1 MNLFSAL
8 YARVMRWSTHRHAP
22 RYLAGLSFA
31 ESSFFPVP
39 PDVMLAPM
47 ALACPQR
54 AWFFAG
60 LTTAAS
66 ALGGAF
72 GFLIG
77 RFAFE
82 FLAPLLHQYGY
93 WESFVQA
100 REWFAQWGFWAVF
113 LAGFTPIPY
122 KVFTIA
128 AGVVAMPFVPFLFA
142 SIIGRGARFF
152 LVAGLMKWGGTRMEH
167 LVRTY
172 IDRVGW
178 IMLVAV
184 VVLYLVFR
192 S

>member
-1 MNLFSAL
+1 MFSRL
-8 YARVMRWSTHRHAP
+8 YERVMRWSAHRHAP
-22 RYLAGLSFA
+22 HYLAGLSFA

-47 ALACPQR
+47 ALARPER

-60 LTTAAS
+60 LTTVAS
-66 ALGGAF
+66 ALGGVF
-72 GFLIG
+72 GYLIG

-82 FLAPLLHQYGY
+82 LLEPLLHQYGY
-93 WESFVQA
+93 WDAFVQA
-100 REWFAQWGFWAVF
+100 REWFEHWGFWAVF

-128 AGVVAMPFVPFLFA
+128 AGVVAMPFLPFLIA
-142 SIIGRGARFF
+142 SLIGRGARFF
-152 LVAGLMKWGGTRMEH
+152 LVAGLMVWGGVRMEN

-172 IDRVGW
+172 IDRIGW
-178 IMLVAV
+178 MMVIAV

>member
-1 MNLFSAL
+1 MKLFSAL
-8 YARVMRWSTHRHAP
+8 YARVMRWSNHRHAP

-60 LTTAAS
+60 LTTLAS
-66 ALGGAF
+66 AFGGAL
-72 GFLIG
+72 GYLIG

-82 FLAPLLHQYGY
+82 FLQPLLHQYGY
-93 WESFVQA
+93 WDGFLQA
-100 REWFAQWGFWAVF
+100 KEWFADWGFWAVF

-128 AGVVAMPFVPFLFA
+128 AGVVTMSFVPFLIA
-142 SIIGRGARFF
+142 SVIGRGARFF
-152 LVAGLMKWGGTRMEH
+152 LVAGLMVWGGERMER

-172 IDRVGW
+172 IDRIGW
-178 IMLVAV
+178 LLILAV
-184 VVLYLVFR
+184 LVLYLVLR

>member
-1 MNLFSAL
+1 MSLFSAL
-8 YARVMRWSTHRHAP
+8 YERVMRWSAHRHAP

-60 LTTAAS
+60 LTTVAS
-66 ALGGAF
+66 AIGGAF
-72 GFLIG
+72 GYLIG

-82 FLAPLLHQYGY
+82 FLAPLMHQYGY
-93 WESFVQA
+93 WDSFVQA

-128 AGVVAMPFVPFLFA
+128 AGVVAMPFVPFLIA

-152 LVAGLMKWGGTRMEH
+152 LVAGLMKWGGARMEH

-184 VVLYLVFR
+184 LVLYLVFR

>member
-1 MNLFSAL
+1 MKLFSAL
-8 YARVMRWSTHRHAP
+8 YERVMRWSTHRHAP

-72 GFLIG
+72 GYLIG

-82 FLAPLLHQYGY
+82 LLAPLLHQYGY

-100 REWFAQWGFWAVF
+100 REWFGQWGFWAVF

-128 AGVVAMPFVPFLFA
+128 AGVVAMPFAPFLIA
-142 SIIGRGARFF
+142 SIVGRGARFF

-184 VVLYLVFR
+184 LVLYLVFR

>member
-1 MNLFSAL
+1 MTLFSAL
-8 YARVMRWSTHRHAP
+8 YERVMRWSAHRHAP

-60 LTTAAS
+60 LTTVAS
-66 ALGGAF
+66 AVGGVF
-72 GFLIG
+72 GYLIG

-82 FLAPLLHQYGY
+82 FLEPLLHQYGY
-93 WESFVQA
+93 WDGFVQA
-100 REWFAQWGFWAVF
+100 REWFAHWGFWAVF

-128 AGVVAMPFVPFLFA
+128 AGVVAMPFVPFLIA
-142 SIIGRGARFF
+142 SVVGRGARFF
-152 LVAGLMKWGGTRMEH
+152 LVAGLMVWGGTRMEH

-172 IDRVGW
+172 IDRIGW
-178 IMLVAV
+178 LMIIAI

>member
-1 MNLFSAL
+1 MTLFSKL
-8 YARVMRWSTHRHAP
+8 YERVMRWSAHRHAP

-31 ESSFFPVP
+31 ESSFFPIP

-47 ALACPQR
+47 ALAQPQR
-54 AWFFAG
+54 AWRLAAI
-60 LTTAAS
+60 TTIAS

-72 GFLIG
+72 GYLIG

-82 FLAPLLHQYGY
+82 FLKPLLHQYGY
-93 WESFVQA
+93 WEAFLHAQD
-100 REWFAQWGFWAVF
+100 WFDHWGFWAVF

-128 AGVVAMPFVPFLFA
+128 AGVAAMPFVPFLIA

-152 LVAGLMKWGGTRMEH
+152 LVAGLMVWGGARMER

-172 IDRVGW
+172 IDRIGW
-178 IMLVAV
+178 LMVIAAI
-184 VVLYLVFR
+184 VLYLVFR